1 MIRLSG
7 ALTWDAS
14 DAMADNKLRVTN
26 LLVARGGRPV
36 LRDVSIDVLPGE
48 ITALLGANGA
58 GKSTLVLAIA
68 GILPALTGSI
78 SCDGRQLR
86 GHSPDDVR
94 RHGVALVLEGHPVLV
109 GLSVRDNLA
118 AAAMMHPR
126 HEAEHEIAAALDIFP
141 ELRDRLSVPAQLL
154 SGGQKQMVV
163 IAQAM
168 ISRPRYLLIDELSF
182 GLAPAI
188 VSRLAETIQA
198 IAQRGVGIL
207 LIEQF
212 TTLALSLA
220 KRAFVMERGAIAFT
234 GSSEQL
240 RKHPEILHGA
250 YLASGQGSKAAAVAA
265 KA

>member
-1 MIRLSG
+1 MVE
-7 ALTWDAS
+7 
-14 DAMADNKLRVTN
+14 KELRVSN

-36 LRDVSIDVLPGE
+36 LRDVSISVSPGE

-58 GKSTLVLAIA
+58 GKSTLVLTIA
-68 GILPALTGSI
+68 GVLPALAGSI
-78 SCDGRQLR
+78 SCDGLQLR
-86 GHSPDDVR
+86 GQSPDAVR
-94 RHGVALVLEGHPVLV
+94 REGVALVLEGHPVLI

-126 HEAEHEIAAALDIFP
+126 REAEREIAAALDIFP
-141 ELRDRLSVPAQLL
+141 ELRDRLAVPAQLL

-188 VSRLAETIQA
+188 VSRLAETIRG

-212 TTLALSLA
+212 TTLALSLT
-220 KRAFVMERGAIAFT
+220 KRAFVMERGTVAFS

-240 RKHPEILHGA
+240 QQHPEILHGA
-250 YLASGQGSKAAAVAA
+250 YLASGQAAAPRAD
-265 KA
+265 

>member
-1 MIRLSG
+1 M
-7 ALTWDAS
+7 AKQELT
-14 DAMADNKLRVTN
+14 VHN
-26 LLVARGGRPV
+26 LFVARGGRPV
-36 LRDVSIDVLPGE
+36 LRDVSISIPPGE

-58 GKSTLVLAIA
+58 GKSTLVLTIA
-68 GILPALTGSI
+68 GILPALSGDI
-78 SCDGRQLR
+78 SCGGVALLGQ
-86 GHSPDDVR
+86 SPDAVR
-94 RHGVALVLEGHPVLV
+94 RQGVALVLEGHPVLI

-118 AAAMMHPR
+118 AAALMHTR
-126 HEAEHEIAAALDIFP
+126 RDADLEIEAALEIFP
-141 ELRDRLSVPAQLL
+141 ELRARLSTPAQLL

-212 TTLALSLA
+212 TTLALSLT
-220 KRAFVMERGAIAFT
+220 KRAYVMERGAVAFS
-234 GSSEQL
+234 GSCEEL
-240 RKHPEILHGA
+240 RLHPEILHGA
-250 YLASGQGSKAAAVAA
+250 YLASGQAAAAEAA
-265 KA
+265 RA